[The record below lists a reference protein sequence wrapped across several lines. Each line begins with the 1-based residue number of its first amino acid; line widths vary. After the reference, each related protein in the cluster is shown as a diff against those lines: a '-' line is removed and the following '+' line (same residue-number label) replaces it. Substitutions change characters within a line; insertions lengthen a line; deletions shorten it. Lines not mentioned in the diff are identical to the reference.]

1 MCIRDRSKKEPK
13 IFEEKSEKNDQV
25 EPLVLTD
32 EVTEKEVPE
41 AKIEISEPKTNTENQ
56 TLSPA
61 VRKIVVENKID
72 INSVQGSGKDGR
84 VLKGDLI
91 SLMGANPQPSERKVK
106 YGQEERIKM
115 TRLRQTIATVSYTH
129 LTLPTKRIV

>member
-1 MCIRDRSKKEPK
+1 MQERWIRYPVIKLDPFKKEPK
-13 IFEEKSEKNDQV
+13 IFDEKTEKNDQV

-32 EVTEKEVPE
+32 EVIEEETLKN
-41 AKIEISEPKTNTENQ
+41 KIEKSEPKTNKESQ

-72 INSVQGSGKDGR
+72 INTVQGSGKDGR

-106 YGQEERIKM
+106 YG
-115 TRLRQTIATVSYTH
+115 
-129 LTLPTKRIV
+129 